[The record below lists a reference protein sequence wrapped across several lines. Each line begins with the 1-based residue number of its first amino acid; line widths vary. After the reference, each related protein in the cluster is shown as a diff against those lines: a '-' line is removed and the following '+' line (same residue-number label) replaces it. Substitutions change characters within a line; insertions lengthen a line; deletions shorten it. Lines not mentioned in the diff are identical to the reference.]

1 MRPLRTQN
9 LAEEVQ
15 DWIAANATGLSLA
28 YTVGE
33 NFILGDALDIQDLD
47 ELSGSNVDLT
57 MFEEG
62 SNFVYGGSFVRQ
74 DRTFRFVHKGTYGQQ
89 AVNRAWELVEWF
101 KNESRTF
108 VTDTFRVL
116 VVQFPVLPT
125 IFARY
130 RSGVHLADFV
140 ILTYSYNRV

>member
-1 MRPLRTQN
+1 VRPLRTQN
-9 LAEEVQ
+9 LAEEIQ
-15 DWIAANATGLSLA
+15 DWIAANTTGLSLT

-62 SNFVYGGSFVRQ
+62 SSFVYGGSFVRQ

-101 KNESRTF
+101 KNESKTF
-108 VTDTFRVL
+108 LSVSGLYSSQSCPPSSQDIGL
-116 VVQFPVLPT
+116 VYTWP
-125 IFARY
+125 I
-130 RSGVHLADFV
+130 S
-140 ILTYSYNRV
+140 